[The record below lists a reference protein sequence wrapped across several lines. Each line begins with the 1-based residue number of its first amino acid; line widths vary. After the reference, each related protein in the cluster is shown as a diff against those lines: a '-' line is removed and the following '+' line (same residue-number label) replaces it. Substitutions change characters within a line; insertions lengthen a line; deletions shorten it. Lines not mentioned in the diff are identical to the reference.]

1 MARTDDIPAST
12 PLTGRVTLDSTS
24 NLFLKDVN
32 IPESYVV
39 VEKQVQ
45 NKAQYNPDLI
55 PIGNAHPTLT
65 AYLKYEESISDIGNG
80 LFEIQTRYAKVP
92 PTWYSYEAMNIPFTK
107 FVGVT
112 VTGSGPIVI
121 TTPSLFGWLN
131 LQGIQDVRDFDETV
145 YASTEQKQGTINCV
159 VRTKHEY
166 NSVTYAQVKDGSV
179 SPFSIQT
186 ASYEEHPNNGNTGG
200 IDDDLQFTFTNASPS
215 DPIKFEAGKYVG
227 NIYVNR
233 TFEIVSTFTI

>member
-1 MARTDDIPAST
+1 MARTDDMPSAT
-12 PLTGRVTLDSTS
+12 PLTGRVILDSTS
-24 NLFLKDVN
+24 NIFLKDVN

-39 VEKQVQ
+39 VEKSVQ
-45 NKAQYNPDLI
+45 NKAQYNPNLI
-55 PIGNAHPTLT
+55 PIGNQHPTLT
-65 AYLKYEESISDIGNG
+65 TYFKYEESINDIGNG
-80 LFEIQTRYAKVP
+80 LFEIQTRYAKIP

-112 VTGSGPIVI
+112 VTGTGPIVI

-131 LQGIQDVRDFDETV
+131 LQGIQDVRDFDENA

-166 NSVTYAQVKDGSV
+166 ASVTYDQVKNGSV

-186 ASYEEHPNNGNTGG
+186 ADYEEHPLNGDTGV
-200 IDDDLQFTFTNASPS
+200 IDDPLTFTFTNAAPS
-215 DPIKFEAGKYVG
+215 SPIKFEAGKYVG

-233 TFEIVSTFTI
+233 TFEIVSNFVI